1 MANFFINYS
10 KIDLEILE
18 TTIKNLPDKE
28 SKELK
33 IEPRYLGMSYM
44 KRCDFCENIENED
57 TLADEIIFL
66 FGYQVCNNCFN
77 KDISKTFIKK
87 WCIDNKTL
95 TCKHF
100 FKNIDK
106 TNEILTQEYF
116 NVQRSNLE
124 IESGWAIDSMEMIRY
139 KIREDNTEDLEIPM
153 YRPTEKKRHIQ
164 KHVFLSE
171 LCRFNPNLSELK
183 IINEFKEILKKLK

>member
-1 MANFFINYS
+1 
-10 KIDLEILE
+10 
-18 TTIKNLPDKE
+18 
-28 SKELK
+28 
-33 IEPRYLGMSYM
+33 M
-44 KRCDFCENIENED
+44 KRCDFCKNVDNED

-87 WCIDNKTL
+87 WLIDNKTL
-95 TCKHF
+95 NCKHF
-100 FKNIDK
+100 FKNIDQ

-116 NVQRSNLE
+116 NVQRSNLDVE
-124 IESGWAIDSMEMIRY
+124 NGWAIDNMEMIKY
-139 KIREDNTEDLEIPM
+139 KIREDDTEDLEIPM

-171 LCRFNPNLSELK
+171 LCRFNQNLSESK
-183 IINEFKEILKKLK
+183 IINEFKRILSKLK